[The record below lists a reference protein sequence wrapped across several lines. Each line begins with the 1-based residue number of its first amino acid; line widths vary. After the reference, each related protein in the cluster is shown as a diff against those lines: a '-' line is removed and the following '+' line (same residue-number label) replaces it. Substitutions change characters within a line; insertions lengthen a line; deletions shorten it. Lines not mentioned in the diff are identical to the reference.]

1 MKLRVLPVAALVL
14 TAAIAAASAMQAVA
28 IKWNPKEGATYKY
41 KLAVKIS
48 GPQSFDM
55 TGSVSTKIKSVLDE
69 KVVVESTSE
78 MEGMGEASTETST
91 MSRTGE
97 ILDTKSSQDTQGINM
112 NRLAQTFLFIYPGN
126 EVKEGET
133 WIHKVKAD
141 KDKGIFSSETTFK
154 YVGMEEV
161 EGTKCW
167 KITSE
172 FKETDAPSN
181 STSTN
186 TFWISVE
193 DTEQFKAVTNAKNVD
208 FGGMA
213 FDLESTTTRVK

>member
-1 MKLRVLPVAALVL
+1 
-14 TAAIAAASAMQAVA
+14 
-28 IKWNPKEGATYKY
+28 
-41 KLAVKIS
+41 
-48 GPQSFDM
+48 
-55 TGSVSTKIKSVLDE
+55 
-69 KVVVESTSE
+69 
-78 MEGMGEASTETST
+78 
-91 MSRTGE
+91 
-97 ILDTKSSQDTQGINM
+97 M

-133 WIHKVKAD
+133 WVHKVKAD

-161 EGTKCW
+161 EGMKCW
-167 KITSE
+167 KITSV

-186 TFWISVE
+186 TFWVSVD
-193 DTEQFKAVTNAKNVD
+193 DTEQVKAVTNAKNVD